1 MISLAHIKRRLGQYA
16 ALWLGGFLVTGVAIL
31 IALLMIDL
39 FDAADLILPWTL
51 AASALGLGA
60 GVIASLL
67 SREGPGTKLV
77 IVVLALILLLPL
89 LWAPVSAAV
98 AIAFFADRAIEYS
111 GVYAAFQIGVARL
124 LYPIATWFGQG
135 DLFAWAWQAFQ
146 VIGTIVGF
154 ISAWVKAWPA
164 IRRMLAPETE
174 PA

>member
-39 FDAADLILPWTL
+39 FDAAD
-51 AASALGLGA
+51 
-60 GVIASLL
+60 
-67 SREGPGTKLV
+67 
-77 IVVLALILLLPL
+77 LILLLPL

-164 IRRMLAPETE
+164 IRGMLAPETE